1 VKGVLD
7 AQAGDQEV
15 QKMHKALQLVVL
27 TTGLAASA
35 LAGPTLACHEWVS
48 TPGSVFETLD
58 PLREVAM
65 DAYKPANNEAARSK
79 LAQLR
84 AAARPDDPVSLI
96 KAGYWAE
103 VLHSI
108 GVAPDTDGP
117 ELMLRALALRPNDAE
132 YEFMAALAYADHD
145 KAAFQKHWDRA
156 RHLAKPGSAVAQNLE
171 LFRAILA
178 ERQANAERRH

>member
-1 VKGVLD
+1 
-7 AQAGDQEV
+7 
-15 QKMHKALQLVVL
+15 MHNALQLAVL

-48 TPGSVFETLD
+48 TPGSVFEALD

-65 DAYKPANNEAARSK
+65 GAYDPAKKEAAREK
-79 LAQLR
+79 LVQLR
-84 AAARPDDPVSLI
+84 ADTKPGDPVSLM

-108 GVAPDTDGP
+108 GVSPDTDGP

-132 YEFMAALAYADHD
+132 YEFMVALAHFDHD
-145 KAAFQKHWDRA
+145 KATFQKHWNRA
-156 RHLAKPGSAVAQNLE
+156 QELAKPGSAAAKNLE
-171 LFRAILA
+171 LFRKILA
-178 ERQANAERRH
+178 ERGV

>member
-1 VKGVLD
+1 
-7 AQAGDQEV
+7 
-15 QKMHKALQLVVL
+15 MSTSNTIRFMIL

-58 PLREVAM
+58 PLRRVSMAA
-65 DAYKPANNEAARSK
+65 DDSAANQEAARAK

-84 AAARPDDPVSLI
+84 AAIKPGDPVSLL

-103 VLHSI
+103 VIHQI

-117 ELMLRALALRPNDAE
+117 ELILRALALRPDDAE
-132 YEFMAALAYADHD
+132 YEFIAALAYVDRDQATYRT
-145 KAAFQKHWDRA
+145 HWDRA
-156 RHLAKPGSAVAQNLE
+156 RQLAKPGSATAKNLE
-171 LFRAILA
+171 LFGTIIA
-178 ERQANAERRH
+178 ERKR